1 MNSKIEKIIIATGGT
16 AEAGAK
22 LVERSGGKVAAFV
35 FIINLFDLEGAK
47 KLEKKGYKICSLL
60 EFPGH

>member
-1 MNSKIEKIIIATGGT
+1 MIATGGT